1 MKEELLHYIWRYQQ
15 YDNRDLLTTAGEDL
29 QIVDPGQYNVDA
41 GPDFLDGQVQVGP
54 TRWHGH
60 IEIHLQSSD
69 WLKHGHAQDP
79 AFQNV
84 ILHVVLREDVPIR
97 LADNSRIPCLELQH
111 RIDPAMLK
119 TYRKLYVQPAKIP
132 CQNLLPQVPLLTKQ
146 WWLDRMCTERLEART
161 LRIAARLG
169 QNRGDWEKT
178 FYETLAGGF
187 GLRVNR
193 EPFEQ
198 LAERTPLSILLRHRQ
213 QLFQLEA
220 LLFGQA
226 GLLQVAFEDAYPT
239 SLREEYQFLQSKYQL
254 RPVAG
259 YPWKFSRMRP
269 AGFPTIRLAQ
279 FAMLLHQSDHL
290 FSKALVAETVADI
303 SHMLDVQVSGY
314 WATHYRFDQ
323 LGKASAK
330 RLGGQAVQQIV
341 INVLVP
347 FLIHYGKVRSR
358 EGVIARARTLLE
370 DIPPEQ
376 NKIIRDW
383 TRLGLSPEHSGDSQA
398 LLQLRKEYCQ
408 KHRCTE
414 CGIGRY
420 LLGTR

>member
-1 MKEELLHYIWRYQQ
+1 
-15 YDNRDLLTTAGEDL
+15 
-29 QIVDPGQYNVDA
+29 
-41 GPDFLDGQVQVGP
+41 
-54 TRWHGH
+54 
-60 IEIHLQSSD
+60 
-69 WLKHGHAQDP
+69 
-79 AFQNV
+79 
-84 ILHVVLREDVPIR
+84 
-97 LADNSRIPCLELQH
+97 
-111 RIDPAMLK
+111 
-119 TYRKLYVQPAKIP
+119 
-132 CQNLLPQVPLLTKQ
+132 LLTKQ